1 MIRFG
6 LIGCGRFG
14 RHYLTNIQKH
24 SIGRVSLLCTR
35 KRVED
40 LPVAALVPWT
50 NDFKGVCLSDEV
62 DCVIVATPPESHYA
76 ICRAALSAGKH
87 VICEKPFV
95 FEPHQAEELCSLAAQ
110 RNAILLVN
118 YIHLWNS
125 KLTAFFQSFQFSRQT
140 QAFLSF
146 QSNSQ
151 GPFRS
156 DCPMLWDWY
165 SHDLALLLHHV
176 GGRMTHLRKS
186 LFLNSFTSE
195 AGVLSVEAE
204 FEHGRAHSYINNL
217 AAGKRRSISI
227 ATTERAGLY
236 EDDFSGDSL
245 ANLLRFFKVHFEA
258 RTRISNGPLAL
269 EVTRHLRSISAP
281 PGASQLQV

>member
-1 MIRFG
+1 VIRFG

-35 KRVED
+35 KRVQD
-40 LPVAALVPWT
+40 LAAAALVPWT
-50 NDFKGVCLSDEV
+50 DDFQSVCLSDDV
-62 DCVIVATPPESHYA
+62 DCVIVATPPESHYH

-95 FEPHQAEELCSLAAQ
+95 FDPHQAEELCSLATE
-110 RNAILLVN
+110 RNAILVVN

-125 KLTAFFQSFQFSRQT
+125 RLTEFFQSFRFSRQT
-140 QAFLSF
+140 PAFLSF

-176 GGRMTHLRKS
+176 GGRMTRLRKS
-186 LFLNSFTSE
+186 LFLNPCASE

-204 FEHGRAHSYINNL
+204 FEHGRAHSHINNL

-227 ATTERAGLY
+227 ATTDRTGLY

-245 ANLLRFFKVHFEA
+245 ANLLRFIKANFEA

-269 EVTRHLRSISAP
+269 EVTRLLSAISDP
-281 PGASQLQV
+281 PGASRFQV

>member
-1 MIRFG
+1 V
-6 LIGCGRFG
+6 
-14 RHYLTNIQKH
+14 QDPH
-24 SIGRVSLLCTR
+24 S
-35 KRVED
+35 
-40 LPVAALVPWT
+40 AALVPWT
-50 NDFKGVCLSDEV
+50 DDFTSVCRSQEV
-62 DCVIVATPPESHYA
+62 DCVIVATPPESHYN

-95 FEPHQAEELCSLAAQ
+95 FEPHQAEELCSLADE
-110 RNAILLVN
+110 RNTILLIN

-125 KLTAFFQSFQFSRQT
+125 KLSEFFESFQFSRQT
-140 QAFLSF
+140 PSFLSF

-151 GPFRS
+151 GPFRL

-176 GGRMTHLRKS
+176 GKRMTHFRKS
-186 LFLNSFTSE
+186 FFLNPCASE
-195 AGVLSVEAE
+195 AGVLCVEAE

-227 ATTERAGLY
+227 ATTDRAELY

-245 ANLLRFFKVHFEA
+245 ANLLLLFKAHFEA

-269 EVTRHLRSISAP
+269 EVTRHLRAISE
-281 PGASQLQV
+281 SQGSFALRG

>member
-1 MIRFG
+1 VIRFG

-35 KRVED
+35 KHVQD
-40 LPVAALVPWT
+40 LPAAALVPWT
-50 NDFKGVCLSDEV
+50 DDFQSVCLSEEV
-62 DCVIVATPPESHYA
+62 DCVIVATPPESHYKV
-76 ICRAALSAGKH
+76 CRAALSAGKH

-95 FEPHQAEELCSLAAQ
+95 FEPHQAEELCSLAAE
-110 RNAILLVN
+110 RNTILLVN

-125 KLTAFFQSFQFSRQT
+125 KLTAFFKSFQFSRQT

-165 SHDLALLLHHV
+165 SHDLAILLHHV
-176 GGRMTHLRKS
+176 GGLMTHFRKS
-186 LFLNSFTSE
+186 FFLNPCVSE

-204 FEHGRAHSYINNL
+204 FEHGKAHPYTNNL

-227 ATTERAGLY
+227 VTADRAELY

-245 ANLLRFFKVHFEA
+245 ANLLLHFKAHFEA
-258 RTRISNGPLAL
+258 GTRISNGPLAL
-269 EVTRHLRSISAP
+269 EVISHLRAISESQ
-281 PGASQLQV
+281 GSSQLRV